1 MIDRTQLKYAIVTI
15 RARLD
20 REVGRIDRELPH
32 LEGAERRNLRKHRG
46 VCNRELRSL
55 DAIEADPHDNIE
67 LAKGLIAE
75 YEQAVTCH

>member
-1 MIDRTQLKYAIVTI
+1 MIDRTKLKYAIVTI

-46 VCNRELRSL
+46 VCLRELCSL
-55 DAIEADPHDNIE
+55 DALEADPRDNDD
-67 LAKGLIAE
+67 LAHELIAE
-75 YEQAVTCH
+75 YEHKGQ